1 MLESYIINKKIQS
14 DYQTEFYQYY
24 MRIVLGSKD
33 IVYGKTLMSDE
44 DEQVCD

>member
-1 MLESYIINKKIQS
+1 MRNSILRPNMTSK
-14 DYQTEFYQYY
+14 YQEEFYQYY

-44 DEQVCD
+44 NE